1 MSLLL
6 WCGSKGVLIMG
17 GFSTMHWVIVALVV
31 LVLFGRGK
39 ISETMGDF
47 GKGIKSF
54 RKGMAEEMDRPAPQ
68 IPAQNVAPQA
78 DSAPVSAPV
87 SAPATSD
94 TATKL

>member
-1 MSLLL
+1 M
-6 WCGSKGVLIMG
+6 
-17 GFSTMHWVIVALVV
+17 MHWVIVALVI

-54 RKGMAEEMDRPAPQ
+54 RKGMADEMDRPAPQ
-68 IPAQNVAPQA
+68 IPAQNVAQNVAPQA
-78 DSAPVSAPV
+78 DSAPVA
-87 SAPATSD
+87 APAASD